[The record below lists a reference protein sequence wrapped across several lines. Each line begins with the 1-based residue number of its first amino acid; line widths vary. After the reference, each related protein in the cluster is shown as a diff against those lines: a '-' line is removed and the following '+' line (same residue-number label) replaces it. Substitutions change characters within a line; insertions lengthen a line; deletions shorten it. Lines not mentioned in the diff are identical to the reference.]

1 MRRRLRV
8 RSSPPGLLRRGS
20 SLSIWAQLGIRLA
33 LLLGL
38 LAFILTVHWFERAAF
53 RDNLDGKMSFADVI
67 YFTMI
72 SATTTGYGDIVPVTE
87 RARLFDALVVTPVRI
102 FFILILAGTAYT
114 FVIKRTWNR
123 WLMQRLQNSL
133 KNHVVVAGFGTSG
146 AEAVGELIERG
157 VDPGRIVVIEK
168 RQEGI
173 NEAEALG
180 CIVMLADATRDAT
193 LEAVRIQTSKQI
205 VVSAGRDDTS
215 ILITLTARHL
225 APKVPISVV
234 VRACDNEFPARAAGA
249 TTVINPVSF
258 AGLLLAGSSEG
269 AGIADYLT
277 DLASAGGRVRLH
289 ERTIEPFEVGKALK
303 DAAVG
308 VGLRILRGDESI
320 GFWEKGADK
329 LITGDRIIEVIPAY
343 AFPATPSV

>member
-8 RSSPPGLLRRGS
+8 RSAPPGLMRRAS
-20 SLSIWAQLGIRLA
+20 PLSVWSQIAIRIG

-38 LAFILTVHWFERAAF
+38 LAFIVAVHWLERDAF
-53 RDNLDGKMSFADVI
+53 RDNYDNHISFADVI

-123 WLMQRLQNSL
+123 WLMKRLQKTL
-133 KNHVVVAGFGTSG
+133 KNHVVVAGYGTSG
-146 AEAVGELIERG
+146 SEAVSELIQRG
-157 VDPGRIVVIEK
+157 VDPGRIVVIDTKEQQLK
-168 RQEGI
+168 
-173 NEAEALG
+173 EAEAIG
-180 CIVMLADATRDAT
+180 CIVMPADATRDAT
-193 LEAVRIQTSKQI
+193 LEEVRIREAKQM

-225 APKVPISVV
+225 AAHLPISVV
-234 VRACDNEFPARAAGA
+234 VRNGDNEFPARAAGA

-258 AGLLLAGSSEG
+258 AGLLLAGSADG
-269 AGIADYLT
+269 AGIAEYMT

-289 ERTIEPFEVGKALK
+289 ERQVEPFEVGKSLQ

-308 VGLRILRGDESI
+308 IGLRVLRDGESI

-329 LITGDRIIEVIPAY
+329 LELGDRVIEVIPTH
-343 AFPATPSV
+343 AFPKVPSI